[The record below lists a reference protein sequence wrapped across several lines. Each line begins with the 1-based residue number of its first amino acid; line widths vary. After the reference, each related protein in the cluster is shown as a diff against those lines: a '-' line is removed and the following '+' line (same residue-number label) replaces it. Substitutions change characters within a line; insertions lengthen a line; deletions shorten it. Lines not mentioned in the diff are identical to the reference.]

1 MIAPIDASP
10 RGHLVKIDSWT
21 SLRVLAAGLLLAVP
35 ALSACGSD
43 DEGGGD
49 ATLTVWSLENQTDR
63 VQATQAI
70 ADKFTAA
77 TGTKVKIVA
86 TEEAQFSSL
95 ITSAAAAGTLP
106 DVVGALPLGAVAQM
120 STNDLL
126 DTDAAKAVVDGL
138 GNGTFSP
145 RALELT
151 NQDGKQLAIPSDGW
165 AQLLFYRKD
174 LFDAAG
180 LPAPDSFDKIRA
192 AAQKLNSP
200 QVAGISLATVAN
212 DAFTSQTF
220 ENFALGNNCQLVDEA
235 KNVQL
240 ESPQC
245 VQTFQLYGDLIKNWS
260 VPGAQDVDTT
270 RATYFSGKAAMVVW
284 SSFLLDE
291 LAGLRNDALPTCSQC
306 KQDKEFLAKNTGI
319 VTGIAGPAGAPAQF
333 GEITS
338 WTITKGGANTEAAR
352 KFVAYMLNE
361 GYPDWLG
368 IAPEGKFPVRKGTA
382 DDATKFT
389 TAWNDRPAG
398 VDTKKPL
405 GDIYPAEVIDALAKS
420 PDTFQRWGFPQKQ
433 GALVGATLGEL
444 PVPKAINA
452 LTGGELDAAGAAKR
466 AAEDVKTIQ
475 KSLE

>member
-1 MIAPIDASP
+1 MMRS
-10 RGHLVKIDSWT
+10 KW
-21 SLRVLAAGLLLAVP
+21 LAAGVAGLVVVALA
-35 ALSACGSD
+35 ACGD
-43 DEGGGD
+43 DGGD
-49 ATLTVWSLENQTDR
+49 GGDGTLTVWSLENQTDR

-86 TEEAQFSSL
+86 TDENQFSSL

-120 STNDLL
+120 ATNDLL
-126 DTDAAKAVVDGL
+126 DTDAAKAVVDEL
-138 GNGTFSP
+138 GAGTFSP

-151 NQDGKQLAIPSDGW
+151 GQDGKQLAVPSDGW

-180 LPAPDSFDKIRA
+180 LPAPDTYDKILA
-192 AAQKLNSP
+192 AAQKLNTGG
-200 QVAGISLATVAN
+200 VAGITLATVPN
-212 DAFTSQTF
+212 DAFTQQSF
-220 ENFALGNNCQLVDEA
+220 ENLALGNGCQLVDDA
-235 KNVQL
+235 KAVQL
-240 ESPQC
+240 DSPQC
-245 VQTFQLYGDLIKNWS
+245 VQTFQLYGDLVTKYS

-291 LAGLRNDALPTCSQC
+291 MAGLRNDALPTCPQC
-306 KQDKEFLAKNTGI
+306 KQDPAFLAKNSGVITA
-319 VTGIAGPAGAPAQF
+319 VAGPGGQPAQF

-338 WTITKGGANTEAAR
+338 WAISKDGAQTDAAK
-352 KFVAYMLNE
+352 KFVAYMMNE

-382 DDATKFT
+382 AEATKFT
-389 TAWNDRPAG
+389 TAWNALPAG

-405 GDIYPAEVIDALAKS
+405 GEIYPADVITALQKS
-420 PDTFQRWGFPQKQ
+420 PDTFRRWGFPQKQ

-452 LTGGELDAAGAAKR
+452 LASGELDAAGAAKR
-466 AAEDVKTIQ
+466 AKDDVAAIQ
-475 KSLE
+475 KSLK